1 MSTERAPIVV
11 GVDGTAASALALRWA
26 VDEAT
31 VRRCPLHVVNAWNF
45 EPMVDWN
52 ETSAQERLGRSEEL
66 VGNALR
72 EALQGREE
80 KPEIERRSLR
90 GDAAEVLEEASKGA
104 AMLVVAS
111 HTGHRLRQI
120 VMGSTSMHCVRH
132 SSVPVVVIP
141 VNEHAPAGHDAS

>member
-1 MSTERAPIVV
+1 MTTENAPIVV
-11 GVDGTAASALALRWA
+11 GVDGTPASAQALRWA

-31 VRRCPLHVVNAWNF
+31 VRNCPLHVVHAWTF

-52 ETSAQERLGRSEEL
+52 ETSAENQ
-66 VGNALR
+66 LR
-72 EALQGREE
+72 QSEALVDSAVKAALEGRPEQ
-80 KPEIERRSLR
+80 PEIERRSLR
-90 GDAAEVLEEASKGA
+90 GDAAEVLEEAAKGA
-104 AMLVVAS
+104 ALLVVAS

-141 VNEHAPAGHDAS
+141 VNEHSASNET

>member
-1 MSTERAPIVV
+1 MTTKNAPIVV
-11 GVDGTAASALALRWA
+11 GVDGTPASAAALRWA
-26 VDEAT
+26 VDEA
-31 VRRCPLHVVNAWNF
+31 VSRRCPLHVVHAWTY

-52 ETSAQERLGRSEEL
+52 ETSAQTRLQES
-66 VGNALR
+66 
-72 EALQGREE
+72 EALMETAVKAALEGLAEQ
-80 KPEIERRSLR
+80 PEVDRRSLR

-141 VNEHAPAGHDAS
+141 VNEHSASDET

>member
-1 MSTERAPIVV
+1 MTTENTPIVV
-11 GVDGTAASALALRWA
+11 GVDGTPASGQALRWA

-31 VRRCPLHVVNAWNF
+31 MRKCPLQVVHAWTF

-52 ETSAQERLGRSEEL
+52 ETNAQERLSQS
-66 VGNALR
+66 
-72 EALQGREE
+72 EALLDKAVQAALAGRTEQ
-80 KPEIERRSLR
+80 PEIELRSLR

-104 AMLVVAS
+104 ALLVVAS

-132 SSVPVVVIP
+132 ASVPVVVIP
-141 VNEHAPAGHDAS
+141 VNEHSANDES

>member
-1 MSTERAPIVV
+1 
-11 GVDGTAASALALRWA
+11 
-26 VDEAT
+26 
-31 VRRCPLHVVNAWNF
+31 
-45 EPMVDWN
+45 MVDWN
-52 ETSAQERLGRSEEL
+52 ETSAQTRLQES
-66 VGNALR
+66 
-72 EALQGREE
+72 EALMETAVKAALEGLAEQ
-80 KPEIERRSLR
+80 PEVDRRSLR

-141 VNEHAPAGHDAS
+141 VNEHSASDET